1 MPTLTHY
8 PAFALS
14 ITVFPGHIQGLHVF
28 EPRYRKLLKELRDGT
43 VTRFVI
49 PFARSN
55 RWEVYGCEVKLKE
68 VVMDYPNGESDIL
81 VEGVS
86 VVKLKQAYLS
96 NDKADYHRVSIS
108 RKKFKDLTADK
119 FYLKEFQ
126 ETMQPLLNEDEDITQ
141 GFNGNIF
148 DLATKLRLNE
158 PEKHKFISLKN
169 NTERKRFLLNLI
181 RIRIS
186 LAAQMKGKDDGIIFN

>member
-1 MPTLTHY
+1 MIVYICAMPTLTRY
-8 PAFALS
+8 PAFPLS

-43 VTRFVI
+43 VTRFII
-49 PFARSN
+49 PFARGN
-55 RWEVYGCEVKLKE
+55 RWETYGCEVKLKE

-96 NDKADYHRVSIS
+96 TDKTDYHRVSIA
-108 RKKFKDLTADK
+108 RKKYNDLTSDKFFLKDLHETMK
-119 FYLKEFQ
+119 PLLKE
-126 ETMQPLLNEDEDITQ
+126 DENITS

-148 DLATKLRLNE
+148 DLATKIRLNE

-169 NTERKRFLLNLI
+169 NLERKRF
-181 RIRIS
+181 
-186 LAAQMKGKDDGIIFN
+186 